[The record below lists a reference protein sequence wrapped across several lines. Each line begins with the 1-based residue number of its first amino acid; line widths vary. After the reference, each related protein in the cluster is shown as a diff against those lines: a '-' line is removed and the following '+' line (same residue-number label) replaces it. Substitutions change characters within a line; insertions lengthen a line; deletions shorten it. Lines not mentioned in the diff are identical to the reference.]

1 MGLFGNRLYHQH
13 VFFHNFHIF
22 HREKYWENYDQESNF
37 GRFCPNLTPIIMA
50 TNTHLLLEIA
60 SPKCSS
66 ILIQRLPGSGMKPS
80 NSRVEQWLVTHQS
93 SSGARKSE
101 REREE
106 PAPTELWNPSLKEL
120 LELDTSG
127 GSFYS
132 GPAAFWSC
140 NISDDG
146 LSDNQLPSW
155 KWSRALK
162 RHRDTIDHT

>member
-1 MGLFGNRLYHQH
+1 
-13 VFFHNFHIF
+13 
-22 HREKYWENYDQESNF
+22 
-37 GRFCPNLTPIIMA
+37 MA

-106 PAPTELWNPSLKEL
+106 PAATELWNPSLKEL

-140 NISDDG
+140 NISDDSVTTAKLKMVPSSEATPWHHRPHLG
-146 LSDNQLPSW
+146 SAGATEITFELSHDRVLKSDIDRVWPNLNVTCHAKTSERWSVQL
-155 KWSRALK
+155 
-162 RHRDTIDHT
+162 